1 MERNDKTRVTVS
13 LFETLVRRLIDASFR
28 FPGGESGRRTVAACL
43 ELLRTHSG
51 GELSDERIADFCIC
65 QVHAISRFDGNYL
78 SCRWMPSHSFGPK
91 ARERFA
97 ATTPVRRYHEDR
109 WLQQAGLNR
118 TALPLLLKDRREHP
132 LWQFLDPA
140 YEEATKQ
147 RAVNTPVGY
156 YVCGISTLLWNP
168 FSDACR
174 TCSRA
179 ELCRKRTAAR
189 YPELYRL
196 RREEAERRSRP

>member
-43 ELLRTHSG
+43 ELLRTHGG

-65 QVHAISRFDGNYL
+65 QVHAISRFDESYL

-109 WLQQAGLNR
+109 WLQQAGLSR
-118 TALPLLLKDRREHP
+118 AALPLLLKDRREHP
-132 LWQFLDPA
+132 
-140 YEEATKQ
+140 
-147 RAVNTPVGY
+147 
-156 YVCGISTLLWNP
+156 CGSSSIRHT
-168 FSDACR
+168 
-174 TCSRA
+174 
-179 ELCRKRTAAR
+179 
-189 YPELYRL
+189 
-196 RREEAERRSRP
+196 RRRPNSGW

>member
-13 LFETLVRRLIDASFR
+13 LFETLVRRLIDAPFR
-28 FPGGESGRRTVAACL
+28 FPGGESGRRAVAACL

-65 QVHAISRFDGNYL
+65 QVHAISQFDRSYL

-109 WLQQAGLNR
+109 WLQH
-118 TALPLLLKDRREHP
+118 DSRR
-132 LWQFLDPA
+132 
-140 YEEATKQ
+140 
-147 RAVNTPVGY
+147 R
-156 YVCGISTLLWNP
+156 
-168 FSDACR
+168 
-174 TCSRA
+174 
-179 ELCRKRTAAR
+179 
-189 YPELYRL
+189 
-196 RREEAERRSRP
+196 

>member
-1 MERNDKTRVTVS
+1 MLRSVFPAESRDGGRWQVVS
-13 LFETLVRRLIDASFR
+13 TM
-28 FPGGESGRRTVAACL
+28 
-43 ELLRTHSG
+43 LRSNSG

-65 QVHAISRFDGNYL
+65 QVHAISRFDGGYL
-78 SCRWMPSHSFGPK
+78 AYRWIPAHSFGPK
-91 ARERFA
+91 ARKRFA

-109 WLQQAGLNR
+109 WLQEAGLNR
-118 TALPLLLKDRREHP
+118 ASLPLLLKDRREHP

-147 RAVNTPVGY
+147 RVVNTPVGY

-168 FSDACR
+168 FSAACR
-174 TCSRA
+174 KCSRA
-179 ELCRKRTAAR
+179 EFCRKRTAAR

>member
-1 MERNDKTRVTVS
+1 MERNDKTRVTVA
-13 LFETLVRRLIDASFR
+13 LFETLVRRLINASFR
-28 FPGGESGRRTVAACL
+28 FPGGESGQRAVAGCL

-65 QVHAISRFDGNYL
+65 QVHAISRFDAGYL
-78 SCRWMPSHSFGPK
+78 VHRWMPAHSFGPK

-109 WLQQAGLNR
+109 WLQEAGLDR
-118 TALPLLLKDRREHP
+118 ATLPLLLKDRREHP

-147 RAVNTPVGY
+147 SVLGRLPGMLPRRALPQAYRRPLSG
-156 YVCGISTLLWNP
+156 TLPLAP
-168 FSDACR
+168 
-174 TCSRA
+174 
-179 ELCRKRTAAR
+179 
-189 YPELYRL
+189 
-196 RREEAERRSRP
+196 